1 MPDPASFQSI
11 GWLLVCAAAVIA
23 SINQIDAF
31 FKRRTGGA
39 DRIEVGGQP
48 LLVRADETYVSQ
60 KTFDAHVAEANRHYE
75 QLHARLGGMERGLRD
90 EVKADI
96 EKLHEKVNATN
107 IGVARLESETRA
119 QNTMLAQVRERLD
132 RLISRQ

>member
-1 MPDPASFQSI
+1 MPDPSSFQSI

-48 LLVRADETYVSQ
+48 LLVRADETYVTQ
-60 KTFDAHVAEANRHYE
+60 KAFDAHVAEARRSYE
-75 QLHARLGGMERGLRD
+75 QIHARLGGMERGLRE

-96 EKLHEKVNATN
+96 EKLHEKVNTTN

-119 QNTMLAQVRERLD
+119 QNTMLSQLRDDLAQLLRRE
-132 RLISRQ
+132 